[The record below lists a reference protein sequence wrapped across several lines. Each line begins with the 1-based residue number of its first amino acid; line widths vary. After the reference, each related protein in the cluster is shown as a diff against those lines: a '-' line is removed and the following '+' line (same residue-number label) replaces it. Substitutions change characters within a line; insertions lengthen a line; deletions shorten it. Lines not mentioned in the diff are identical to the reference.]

1 MDIQHYCSAEG
12 RDVVIEWLRAIDDVR
27 AQGAVLA
34 RIARLEAGNFGDCKS
49 VGGGVWELRIH
60 VGPGYRLYY
69 AQIDRL
75 VVLLLGGGEKRGQA
89 RDIRV
94 AQIRLADF
102 RSRRSVQ

>member
-1 MDIQHYCSAEG
+1 
-12 RDVVIEWLRAIDDVR
+12 
-27 AQGAVLA
+27 
-34 RIARLEAGNFGDCKS
+34 
-49 VGGGVWELRIH
+49 VWELRIH

-75 VVLLLGGGEKRGQA
+75 VVLLLGGGDKRGQA